1 MCPDP
6 IVFFHNPKWTL
17 PVPLITLGR
26 TASFHRGA
34 RTKEALP
41 CPSPSGPKITEKV
54 PGKEEKKNPAQPAQS
69 HERKE
74 QCLNRWDGWTDKQT
88 YSTVKPRTFT
98 QIGSQSKSANRAAWC
113 DEQVRKLLMDL
124 SGLQILSCTTRDVWR
139 MDYFFDF
146 IPVVWAGKGFLK
158 HCKNRY

>member
-54 PGKEEKKNPAQPAQS
+54 PGKKKKKKTPSPAQPAHS
-69 HERKE
+69 HKRKE
-74 QCLNRWDGWTDKQT
+74 QCLNRCDGSTDKQT
-88 YSTVKPRTFT
+88 YSKARTFT
-98 QIGSQSKSANRAAWC
+98 QIGSQSKSANRAAWS
-113 DEQVRKLLMDL
+113 DGQVCKLLMDL
-124 SGLQILSCTTRDVWR
+124 GRLEILCAPLEVCR
-139 MDYFFDF
+139 MCE
-146 IPVVWAGKGFLK
+146 K
-158 HCKNRY
+158 HPPTILF